1 MAESMP
7 EQWAA
12 TVEEKSAPRAPR
24 ITFSRVM
31 SVLALAVASAALAV
45 SLMHAGPRGAQGS
58 AGQPG
63 SQGAPG
69 AQGPAGQNAPA
80 LGYEC
85 QELFPQGSSSGT
97 ETTMYWPCTPDS
109 ASG

>member
-1 MAESMP
+1 MHGSMP
-7 EQWAA
+7 EQLAT
-12 TVEEKSAPRAPR
+12 TVEEKSAPR

-31 SVLALAVASAALAV
+31 SVLALAVASAALAIT
-45 SLMHAGPRGAQGS
+45 LMHAGPRGAQGP

-69 AQGPAGQNAPA
+69 AQGPAGQNAPV

-85 QELFPQGSSSGT
+85 QELFPQGSSNGT

-109 ASG
+109 VSG